1 LLHVFRYQVVN
12 TDSWQEE
19 RVDNVPYN
27 GTYIIE
33 DIDPAESYNVYFVL
47 IDSHQNFAPPV
58 GIREPSMC

>member
-1 LLHVFRYQVVN
+1 VN